1 MEGTDMHI
9 EPGVVDA
16 AKMGLATATAAGAI
30 GYTAKLSWQELC
42 SAKAATLALRAGLA
56 TIGTFAFFEVLPNFQ
71 AGVSEVH
78 FILGTTLF
86 LLLGAA
92 PAAIGLM
99 LGLLLQGLTLAPT
112 DLPMFFVNAT
122 TLLVPLFAMTAL
134 ARRVIPAGTPYV
146 DLRYADVLKL
156 SATYQG
162 GVVAWVAFWVFYGQ
176 GVGAESAASV
186 ATFAAAYAVV
196 LLVEPIVDLAALAGA
211 KALRGR
217 VPQGLLTPRLHS
229 AA

>member
-16 AKMGLATATAAGAI
+16 TKMGLAVATAAGAI
-30 GYTAKLSWQELC
+30 GYTAKLTWDELRT
-42 SAKAATLALRAGLA
+42 AKAATLGLRAFVA
-56 TIGTFAFFEVLPNFQ
+56 TAGTLVFFEVLPNFQ

-78 FILGTTLF
+78 FILATTLF

-99 LGLLLQGLTLAPT
+99 LGLLLQGVTLAPT

-134 ARRVIPAGTPYV
+134 ARRVIPAGTAYV

-176 GVGAESAASV
+176 GVGAESTASV
-186 ATFAAAYAVV
+186 LAFAGAYSVV
-196 LLVEPIVDLAALAGA
+196 LLVEPIADLAALAAA

-217 VPQGLLTPRLHS
+217 TGALFTPRLHS